1 MIAARVRRPMLTAML
16 EHAAYESPGEACGL
30 LAISS
35 AGSVRFVYCL
45 SNVDRSASSYT
56 IDPAEFY
63 GAIRH
68 AERHDWEIGGVFH
81 SHPRGTPVPSATD
94 VAQAPSP
101 AWLYLIIS
109 GHTVGAYE
117 IVEKQSRRLRIE
129 MVD

>member
-1 MIAARVRRPMLTAML
+1 MKAPRVRKPMLTAML
-16 EHAAYESPGEACGL
+16 EHAAYEAPREACGL
-30 LAISS
+30 LAVTP

-63 GAIRH
+63 GAARH

-94 VAQAPSP
+94 VARAPSP
-101 AWLYLIIS
+101 AWLYLVVS
-109 GHTVGAYE
+109 DDTVGAFE
-117 IVEKQSRRLRIE
+117 IVAKRSRQLEIE
-129 MVD
+129 IDD